1 MTETSLLGIRH
12 HGPGSARAVL
22 AELER
27 VRPDVL
33 LVEGP
38 PEADELVRFAAD
50 EGMQPPVALLGY
62 AVDEPRRAAF
72 WPFANFSPEWQAI
85 RWALANDVPVR
96 FCDLPVSMQ
105 LASARVEDEVEG
117 DQVAPEIEAERVRV
131 DPLAVLAAAAG
142 YDDAERWWEDVVEHR
157 LDEPSV
163 FPAIAEAMS
172 AVRAE
177 APKPPE
183 RWRVT
188 EERREAHMRKVLRAT
203 MKDGYDRI
211 AVVCGAWHVPA
222 LAELPSAAAD
232 NRVLQGLPRRKVA
245 MSWVPWTHGRLGWW
259 SGYGAG
265 IAAPGWYHHLFAS
278 AERGATD
285 IVTSWLVDAA
295 NVLRAGDIPV
305 SSAHVIEGVRL
316 AEALAA
322 LRGRPLAGLAEVTDA
337 TRAVLCD
344 GSETTLELIQQRLV
358 VGEVLGE
365 VPESAPAV
373 PLADDLRKLQRS
385 LRLKPEATVREL
397 DLDLRK
403 PIGLDRSRLLH
414 RLRLLDVDWG
424 EAAEHSRGRGTFREE
439 WQLAWRPEL
448 AVAVVEASLWGTTVE
463 SAATARIRDL
473 ATKAGSVADLA
484 ELIER
489 CLLADITDALPQLM
503 TTLRD
508 RAAVDREVTHLMRAL
523 PPLVRAHRYG
533 DVRGTDTT
541 ALGAAIDG
549 LVVRIRVGLPPATGS
564 LDDDGAADLM
574 RHISEVDAALRLI
587 AHPAGSS
594 TRPAIEDNAAP
605 PARDGWLD
613 TLASI
618 AERDGIH
625 GLLAGRLVRML
636 RDAERLDIGEV
647 ARRMGLA
654 LTPGVPPAEG
664 AAWIEGFLTGAGLL
678 LCHDDALRALVD
690 GWVAAIP
697 AEAFRD
703 VLPLLR
709 RTFGTFSPPE
719 RRIIGERV
727 RHGDSSAAEPQA
739 EEYDDERGSLV
750 IPRVL
755 QLLGA
760 QR

>member
-1 MTETSLLGIRH
+1 MTISLLGIRH

-22 AELER
+22 AELDRLQPE
-27 VRPDVL
+27 VL
-33 LVEGP
+33 LIEGP
-38 PEADELVRFAAD
+38 PEADDLVRFVAD
-50 EGMQPPVALLGY
+50 EGMRPPVALLGY

-72 WPFANFSPEWQAI
+72 WPFATFSPEWQAI

-96 FCDLPVSMQ
+96 FCDLPVSLQ
-105 LASARVEDEVEG
+105 LAAVREERREPEG
-117 DQVAPEIEAERVRV
+117 EAEKVRV
-131 DPLAVLAAAAG
+131 DPLSVLAAAAG

-163 FPAIAEAMS
+163 FPAIAEAMT

-177 APKPPE
+177 APEPPE
-183 RWRVT
+183 RRRVV

-203 MKDGYDRI
+203 VKDGFDRI

-222 LAELPSAAAD
+222 LAELPPAAAD
-232 NRVLQGLPRRKVA
+232 ARVLKGLPKRKVA

-265 IAAPGWYHHLFAS
+265 VAAPGWYHHLFTS
-278 AERGATD
+278 AERGGTD
-285 IVTSWLVDAA
+285 ILTRWLVDAA
-295 NVLRAGDIPV
+295 NVLRADDIPV

-316 AEALAA
+316 AESLAA

-344 GSETTLELIQQRLV
+344 GSETTLELIQRRLV

-373 PLADDLRKLQRS
+373 PLADDLRKLQRR
-385 LRLKPEATVREL
+385 LRLRPEPEVREL

-403 PIGLDRSRLLH
+403 PIGLERSRLLH

-424 EAAEHSRGRGTFREE
+424 EPAEFSRGRGTFREE
-439 WQLAWRPEL
+439 WQLAWQPEL

-463 SAATARIRDL
+463 SAATARIADL
-473 ATKAGSVADLA
+473 AGRAGSVADLA

-489 CLLADITDALPQLM
+489 CLLADVAEALPELM
-503 TTLRD
+503 RTLRD
-508 RAAVDREVTHLMRAL
+508 RAAADREVTHLMRAL

-533 DVRGTDTT
+533 DVRGTDTS
-541 ALGAAIDG
+541 ALAEAIDG

-564 LDDDGAADLM
+564 LDDAGAADLVQN
-574 RHISEVDAALRLI
+574 IADVDAALRLI
-587 AHPAGSS
+587 AH
-594 TRPAIEDNAAP
+594 EDAA
-605 PARDGWLD
+605 ARDGWLD

-618 AERDGIH
+618 AEREGIH
-625 GLLAGRLVRML
+625 GLLAGQLVRML
-636 RDAERLDIGEV
+636 RDAERLGSQEV

-654 LTPGVPPAEG
+654 LTPGTPPAAG
-664 AAWIEGFLTGAGLL
+664 AAWIEGFLSDSGLL
-678 LCHDDALRALVD
+678 LCHDDSLLALVD
-690 GWVAAIP
+690 QWVAGIP
-697 AEAFRD
+697 AGSFSD

-709 RTFGTFSPPE
+709 RTFATFTPPE
-719 RRIIGERV
+719 RRLIGERL
-727 RHGDSSAAEPQA
+727 RHGGQSTAPEP
-739 EEYDDERGSLV
+739 EHEYDHARGSLV

-755 QLLGA
+755 ELLGGA
-760 QR
+760 R